1 ADNPDIALTEW
12 PTNGGTHYGQAFLY
26 VTYFLD
32 RFGSE
37 ATQAVAA
44 HIDNGLDSIDTT
56 LRDLGILDPISGEQV
71 SADDVHKDW
80 IIAMYLQDPE
90 VGDGRYAY
98 RSYTPPM
105 VRSND
110 RFTECPLA
118 AQDRQV
124 NQYGVDYIEIDCE
137 GEYTLQFKGA
147 SEVQV
152 LPAEPLSGDYAF
164 WSNRGD
170 ESDMTL
176 TRSFDLT
183 AVQGPVEMR
192 YWVWY
197 DIEEGWDYL
206 YLVISSDGGQTWE
219 IVQTP
224 SGTEEDTSGSSYGW
238 AYTGYSGGGSEPA
251 WIQEKI
257 DLSEYAGQEILVRF
271 EYITDAAV
279 NGDGLLLDDLSIDAI
294 DYFESFEDGAEGWEA
309 LGFVRLY
316 NRLPQTYQVLL
327 LEDNGEVSITEVM
340 LDEENQGQI
349 SFSVQDRSSPA
360 TLIVS
365 GTTRHTWQPAAY
377 TIEIL
382 R

>member
-1 ADNPDIALTEW
+1 
-12 PTNGGTHYGQAFLY
+12 
-26 VTYFLD
+26 
-32 RFGSE
+32 
-37 ATQAVAA
+37 
-44 HIDNGLDSIDTT
+44 
-56 LRDLGILDPISGEQV
+56 
-71 SADDVHKDW
+71 
-80 IIAMYLQDPE
+80 
-90 VGDGRYAY
+90 
-98 RSYTPPM
+98 
-105 VRSND
+105 
-110 RFTECPLA
+110 
-118 AQDRQV
+118 
-124 NQYGVDYIEIDCE
+124 
-137 GEYTLQFKGA
+137 
-147 SEVQV
+147 
-152 LPAEPLSGDYAF
+152 
-164 WSNRGD
+164 
-170 ESDMTL
+170 
-176 TRSFDLT
+176 
-183 AVQGPVEMR
+183 
-192 YWVWY
+192 
-197 DIEEGWDYL
+197 
-206 YLVISSDGGQTWE
+206 QTWE